1 MATDDQ
7 MMARFS
13 IFLLFLFLTVT
24 SLGQTVSRYAIATAG
39 NTFTAPDITI
49 ESTVGQTPFLTLSAK
64 NVFLTQGFQQPTK
77 KNTYDGPPGE
87 FIQVFP
93 NPVTDY
99 LTMIPWAAE
108 SKSFTIKIYSIAGS
122 IVKNINAPNLPPRVP
137 YLIDFTD
144 IPNGLYL
151 LHIYET
157 SADKKLFSVTKIVKF
172 GKPIE

>member
-1 MATDDQ
+1 ML
-7 MMARFS
+7 
-13 IFLLFLFLTVT
+13 ILFLTVT
-24 SLGQTVSRYAIATAG
+24 SFGQTVTRYAIATAG

-64 NVFLTQGFQQPTK
+64 NVFLTQGFQQPTNK
-77 KNTYDGPPGE
+77 DTYDGPPGE

-93 NPVTDY
+93 NPVTNY

-108 SKSFTIKIYSIAGS
+108 SKSFTIKIFSIAGALIRS
-122 IVKNINAPNLPPRVP
+122 ISAPNLLPGMP

-151 LHIYET
+151 LHIFET
-157 SADKKLFSVTKIVKF
+157 TADKRLFSVTKIVKF